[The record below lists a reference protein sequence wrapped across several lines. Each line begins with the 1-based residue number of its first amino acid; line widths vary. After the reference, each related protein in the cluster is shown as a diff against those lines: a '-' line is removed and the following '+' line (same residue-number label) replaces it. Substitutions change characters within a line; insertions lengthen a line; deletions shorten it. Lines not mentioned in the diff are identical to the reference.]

1 MLPKYKLE
9 NVEFEVKVFNAS
21 IKVAC
26 DHYAS
31 M

>member
-21 IKVAC
+21 INVAC
-26 DHYAS
+26 DHYSS